1 MMGETREPSEVVR
14 LGSLPLERAEKN
26 ASGAEASLRSSVR
39 SGGVI
44 PCEDKGSVGAKA
56 VSGSKSIPAGRR
68 RGRRGRRRGQS
79 MVEFALVLP
88 VFMLILAGIL
98 DFGFALY
105 TRMTVIN
112 AARDGARA
120 AVMVSDFSTITTV
133 AEQAADSS
141 AAGAGLT
148 VTTPAPICF
157 QTSASPSS
165 TTQISCASAQ
175 PGDSVYVTV
184 NYTYKTF
191 FPLFFGASFNL
202 ASTVQMVI
210 E

>member
-1 MMGETREPSEVVR
+1 MDGDIPEHWKVV
-14 LGSLPLERAEKN
+14 SLWSVITERAEKN
-26 ASGAEASLRSSVR
+26 ASNSGPSGCRS
-39 SGGVI
+39 
-44 PCEDKGSVGAKA
+44 
-56 VSGSKSIPAGRR
+56 
-68 RGRRGRRRGQS
+68 GRRRGQS

-112 AARDGARA
+112 ASRDGARA
-120 AVMVSDFSTITTV
+120 AVMVSDFSTIPSV
-133 AEQAADSS
+133 ATNAADSS

-148 VTTPAPICF
+148 PSSVSATCL
-157 QTSASPSS
+157 QTSASLVSPA
-165 TTQISCASAQ
+165 TISCANAQ
-175 PGDSVYVTV
+175 AGDSVYVTV

-191 FPLFFGASFNL
+191 FPLLFGASLNL
-202 ASTVQMVI
+202 ASSVQMVI